1 MRDASKKGRRRRLCQ
16 LRAPRICVRCS
27 AKLRVR
33 RPPTQ
38 YKARTP
44 RRHAGQAHALPKAHI
59 PHLQTPPDTLHARGH
74 LLPPTRPH
82 AHTPRARKESL
93 VCAAAR
99 LAPKL
104 PLPSGLPLA
113 RCAAR
118 PMLVPFALCL
128 SCPLPASG
136 STPARARRH
145 THASTSL
152 RVLCVLRTGPTLPL
166 PASHATLAGATLAVP
181 NRHLACGRTCSA
193 TLCRR
198 FARGPARLPF
208 SMVARHNRVRLST
221 TQNKSQIAWLSWG
234 RLALFER

>member
-1 MRDASKKGRRRRLCQ
+1 MRARCEQEGEAAASLPAQSTKDLCKVQRQAPCAPSAHSVQGPDATPARRSGTR
-16 LRAPRICVRCS
+16 
-27 AKLRVR
+27 
-33 RPPTQ
+33 
-38 YKARTP
+38 
-44 RRHAGQAHALPKAHI
+44 LPKAHI

-136 STPARARRH
+136 STPARAPPHPRFDFSACSLRPSH
-145 THASTSL
+145 RAYAASTSIPCHTGGRNARRSKPASCL
-152 RVLCVLRTGPTLPL
+152 RANLLGHTLPEICARASPPPPLHGGASQPRSAVNNPKQVANRVAELGPTC
-166 PASHATLAGATLAVP
+166 TV
-181 NRHLACGRTCSA
+181 
-193 TLCRR
+193 
-198 FARGPARLPF
+198 
-208 SMVARHNRVRLST
+208 
-221 TQNKSQIAWLSWG
+221 
-234 RLALFER
+234 